1 MPQFAD
7 IITGRMKELP
17 VGVATAM
24 AGELWSRYESDVV
37 AFARECCKLKVEE
50 VGKASRW
57 APFDLWPAQE
67 KAMRLM
73 DTSRRSVVLK
83 ARQLG
88 LTWLSLAIILHRI
101 VFREG
106 VTCLIISLREIEAK
120 ETLKKLRG
128 MWERLPHWLK
138 APMPHLQDDATCFQL
153 SNGAM
158 VRALPSQR
166 GDSYT
171 VSFALIDEAAMIP
184 RLKTL
189 LGSMEPTA
197 GDTGQIC
204 LVSRANK
211 SDPIG
216 TFATMARTAL
226 VDRKGDWAGFFL
238 PWSARPG
245 RTQQWYKERC
255 DSAMDRFQCLD
266 SVHEQYPATIEEA
279 LAPSTSTV
287 RIPASHVSVISAPE
301 LGRPFP
307 GQPGVTIFRDPEP
320 HLRYVIGVDAADG
333 LPDGDESAFSVVCV
347 ETGEEVCAGAG
358 QWDSGYTLPNL
369 VAVVARYYAAPA
381 GGGTTTDFSDRCSVL
396 CERNSI
402 GQATINKLGELAIH
416 QQYGPDSKLGYQKTA
431 TTKMGLWTDVAS
443 IVYEHYTD
451 ASAGV
456 DVAPLIRSREVAS
469 QVGMIQR
476 GTCKAPPG
484 HHDDRADAWALA
496 QWARSRMPKATSF
509 GALGRRR

>member
-1 MPQFAD
+1 MIVPQFAD
-7 IITGRMKELP
+7 IITQKMKEVP

-24 AGELWSRYESDVV
+24 AAQLWSRYESDVV

-50 VGKASRW
+50 SGKSARW

-67 KAMRLM
+67 EAMRLM

-88 LTWLSLAIILHRI
+88 LTWLSLAIILHRL

-106 VTCLIISLREIEAK
+106 VTCLIISLREVEAK

-128 MWERLPHWLK
+128 MWDRLPHWLK
-138 APMPHLQDDATCFQL
+138 APQPHLQDDATCFQL
-153 SNGAM
+153 SNGSM
-158 VRALPSQR
+158 CRALPSNR

-171 VSFALIDEAAMIP
+171 VSFALVDEAAMIP

-216 TFATMARTAL
+216 TFATMARIAL
-226 VDRKGDWAGFFL
+226 VDRKGDWAGCFL

-245 RTQQWYKERC
+245 RTQEWYRERC
-255 DSAMDRFQCLD
+255 DSAMERFQCLD

-287 RIPASHVSVISAPE
+287 RIPSSHVSGITSIE
-301 LGRPFP
+301 LGREFP
-307 GQPGVTIFRDPEP
+307 GQPGVRIYRDPEP
-320 HLRYVIGVDAADG
+320 HLRYVIGADAADG
-333 LPDGDESAFSVVCV
+333 LPDGDESAFSVLCV

-358 QWDSGYTLPNL
+358 QWDSGYTLPQVL
-369 VAVVARYYAAPA
+369 AVVARYYACN
-381 GGGTTTDFSDRCSVL
+381 TTDFSDRCSVL

-402 GQATINKLGELAIH
+402 GQATINKLRELAIH
-416 QQYGPDSKLGYQKTA
+416 QLYGPDNKIGYQKTA
-431 TTKMGLWTDVAS
+431 STKTGLWTDVAT

-451 ASAGV
+451 ANAGV

-469 QVGMIQR
+469 QVGLIQR
-476 GTCKAPPG
+476 DTCKAPPG
-484 HHDDRADAWALA
+484 LHDDRADAWALA
-496 QWARSRMPKATSF
+496 QWARSKMPKTTSF